1 MEREKM
7 KGSSVDMELV
17 AEMKEKTGRL
27 ARQTTRGGEDEVGGY
42 QEVGDVGGVNFARDS
57 GVVAGGASVFEDSA
71 AIGGKPDETEDS
83 GIKSRGGSAEIVNRQ
98 TDLVDAEDFGQV
110 EGGGGGVADGNVC
123 GGEQSGSRDEVVVW
137 GRRCFGSAERA
148 RVDYGAL
155 KLPTTTFFNHLVG
168 GRRKDAGDGAGTAP
182 GNNVVG
188 AAVGT

>member
-1 MEREKM
+1 
-7 KGSSVDMELV
+7 MELV
-17 AEMKEKTGRL
+17 TQMEEEAGRL
-27 ARQTTRGGEDEVGGY
+27 AGETTSGSEEEMGGN
-42 QEVGDVGGVNFARDS
+42 QEVGDVGGVDFSGDG
-57 GVVAGGASVFEDSA
+57 GVVAGRSGVFEDSA

-123 GGEQSGSRDEVVVW
+123 GGEQSGSGDEVVVW
-137 GRRCFGSAERA
+137 GRRCFGSAKRA